1 MVTPFRDSYM
11 THKFYI
17 LKIQGQL
24 QRALEF
30 KHSVLIEGLDN
41 SSHNVRI
48 ISPNADARLD
58 LLQFILQ
65 IEDLTNH
72 ANDHPDTKGTG
83 AKLSRLLK
91 GRVLSEKKNRPENFK
106 SART

>member
-1 MVTPFRDSYM
+1 M
-11 THKFYI
+11 
-17 LKIQGQL
+17 
-24 QRALEF
+24 
-30 KHSVLIEGLDN
+30 
-41 SSHNVRI
+41 RI

-72 ANDHPDTKGTG
+72 ATDHPDTKGTG

-91 GRVLSEKKNRPENFK
+91 ERVSVFFEYILISGTSFK
-106 SART
+106 ETYKSDL

>member
-1 MVTPFRDSYM
+1 MPVIDQMNSLFNIKNLD
-11 THKFYI
+11 KF
-17 LKIQGQL
+17 KGQL

-30 KHSVLIEGLDN
+30 KHTVLIEGLDN

-72 ANDHPDTKGTG
+72 ATDHPDTKGTG

-91 GRVLSEKKNRPENFK
+91 EGFLSFSKFLFF
-106 SART
+106 

>member
-1 MVTPFRDSYM
+1 M
-11 THKFYI
+11 
-17 LKIQGQL
+17 
-24 QRALEF
+24 
-30 KHSVLIEGLDN
+30 DN

-91 GRVLSEKKNRPENFK
+91 GRVLRERILQFGLKLADSKVFSFLKDIQKF
-106 SART
+106 